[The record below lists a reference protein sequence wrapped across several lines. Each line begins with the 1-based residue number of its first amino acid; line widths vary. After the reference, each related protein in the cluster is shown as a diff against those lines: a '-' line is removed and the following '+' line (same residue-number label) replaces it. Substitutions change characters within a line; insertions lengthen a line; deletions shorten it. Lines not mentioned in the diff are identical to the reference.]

1 MRMSY
6 LVAALVLGLAVI
18 LGLQFRSQL
27 FSGWG
32 PFADP
37 PPVIEPQ
44 VSVAPPVPGTAEQPA
59 LALPPAA
66 SAPEGPLPEERAP
79 ALPAL
84 DASDDWL
91 RETLAP
97 LAAPESWLAAD
108 QLLRRGATVL
118 AALADGSVP
127 RRSLSA
133 LVPADPFPATVANRG
148 AAADNQ
154 LYYPDSAGYQRFD
167 PLLGVLLS
175 LPAERLASL
184 YLTVEPL
191 LDQAVGELGDGR
203 TARDLLNGGLAS
215 LMATPVLASP
225 PLLERPGVAYRYADA
240 QLESLSDL
248 QKQLLRMG
256 PEHLVRLREYAQA
269 FVLALTPEVSETP
282 AAPGDD
288 EA

>member
-18 LGLQFRSQL
+18 LLLQFRSQL

-37 PPVIEPQ
+37 PPVIAPEI
-44 VSVAPPVPGTAEQPA
+44 SVAPPVPGTAEQPR
-59 LALPPAA
+59 LALPPAVP
-66 SAPEGPLPEERAP
+66 APAGPEADSGP

-97 LAAPESWLAAD
+97 LAAPASWLAAD

-127 RRSLSA
+127 RQSLSV

-148 AAADNQ
+148 AAADSQ

-191 LDQAVGELGDGR
+191 LDQAVGELGDRR

-215 LMATPVLASP
+215 LMATPVLESP

-248 QKQLLRMG
+248 QKQFLRMG
-256 PEHLVRLREYAQA
+256 PEHLIRLREYAQA
-269 FVLALTPEVSETP
+269 FVLALTPDVSETP